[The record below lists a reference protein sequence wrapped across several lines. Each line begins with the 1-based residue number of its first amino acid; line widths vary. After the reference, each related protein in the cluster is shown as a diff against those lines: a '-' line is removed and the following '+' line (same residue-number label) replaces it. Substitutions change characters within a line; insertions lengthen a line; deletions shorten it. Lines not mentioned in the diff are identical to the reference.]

1 MEKRILTADA
11 TPRRKR
17 APLDHRRPASNAR
30 RHWTALA
37 AQARPRLEGLRFGD
51 REIALKETADAFGVN
66 AQTLR
71 RALAAL
77 RFVESLEAE
86 KFLRKPSLRAAPVAA
101 IEHIS
106 RWYAYDREAALR
118 AARQLLLGSYSVARL
133 GADERRARVRARP
146 DLMGQSMLRNCRDRV
161 GPVLRG
167 RFAALAMEES
177 GPRRNDVPTVDFRFR
192 PEGSERWTVAAIIM
206 GPYRDRV
213 RYDLRLGDWIVRAL
227 GLARLFER
235 LVLVVPAASIRRR
248 CLTWMR
254 ANDIAETAF
263 EIQVITPD
271 P

>member
-1 MEKRILTADA
+1 LTADT

-17 APLDHRRPASNAR
+17 APLDNRQLASGER
-30 RHWTALA
+30 RHWTVLA

-51 REIALKETADAFGVN
+51 RELALKEAAGAFGVN

-77 RFVESLEAE
+77 RFIESLEAE
-86 KFLRKPSLRAAPVAA
+86 KFLRKPSLRGAPVAA
-101 IEHIS
+101 VEHIS

-118 AARQLLLGSYSVARL
+118 AARQLLLGNYSVARL
-133 GADERRARVRARP
+133 GADERRARARARP
-146 DLMGQSMLRNCRDRV
+146 ELMGQSMLRNCRDRV
-161 GPVLRG
+161 GPVLRAQ
-167 RFAALAMEES
+167 FAALELEEA
-177 GPRRNDVPTVDFRFR
+177 GPRRSEAPAVDFRFR

-213 RYDLRLGDWIVRAL
+213 RYDLRLGEWIVRAL

-235 LVLVVPAASIRRR
+235 VILVVPAASIRRR
-248 CLTWMR
+248 CLKWMR